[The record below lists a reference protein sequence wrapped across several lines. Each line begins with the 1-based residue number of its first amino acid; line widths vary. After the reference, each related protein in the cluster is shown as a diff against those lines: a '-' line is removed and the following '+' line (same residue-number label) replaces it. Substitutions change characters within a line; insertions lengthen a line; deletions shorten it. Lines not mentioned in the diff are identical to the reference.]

1 MRAAD
6 ARTVRLHE
14 ETLTYNG
21 GYMYEPWPGHLK
33 LPITSL
39 FVDRNIKC
47 GYSFSKLERAEHF
60 DTKFSESGE
69 IFCFA
74 TKPHHLDYSNSIYN
88 ADLSNAAS
96 KEANTI

>member
-1 MRAAD
+1 MYYHMRAAD

-14 ETLTYNG
+14 ETLTYNC
-21 GYMYEPWPGHLK
+21 GYMYMNEPLPCHFK

-60 DTKFSESGE
+60 ETKFEH
-69 IFCFA
+69 IW
-74 TKPHHLDYSNSIYN
+74 
-88 ADLSNAAS
+88 
-96 KEANTI
+96 

>member
-14 ETLTYNG
+14 ETLTCND

-39 FVDRNIKC
+39 FVDKNIKC
-47 GYSFSKLERAEHF
+47 GFLVFLVRTSGTLLNQIEHIRRNF
-60 DTKFSESGE
+60 L
-69 IFCFA
+69 FCNKTASSSASPF
-74 TKPHHLDYSNSIYN
+74 TMLIYEV
-88 ADLSNAAS
+88 A
-96 KEANTI
+96 